1 MNVKIKLKKGDEVI
15 VNAGKDKGKIGK
27 ITLVKPQDNKA
38 IVSGINKVKKHT
50 KPDNNQAG
58 GIVDKEMPINISN
71 LSFYDS
77 TLKKGVRLA
86 EEFKNNIKSKLMEK
100 YQYKNIHQIP
110 KIKKVVLNMGIGDAK
125 DDAKVL
131 DKAQDE
137 LSLITG
143 QKAIKTKAK
152 KAIAGFKIRE
162 GMGLGVSVTLRNEIM
177 YEFLDRL
184 INIAIPRIRDFRGLN
199 PRSFDGNGNYT
210 LGIKEQI
217 IFPEIEIDKVNRISG
232 MDITLVS
239 SANTDM
245 ECKALLQEFGMP
257 FKK

>member
-1 MNVKIKLKKGDEVI
+1 M
-15 VNAGKDKGKIGK
+15 
-27 ITLVKPQDNKA
+27 
-38 IVSGINKVKKHT
+38 S
-50 KPDNNQAG
+50 
-58 GIVDKEMPINISN
+58 
-71 LSFYDS
+71 
-77 TLKKGVRLA
+77 RLA

-217 IFPEIEIDKVNRISG
+217 IFPEINYDKIDKVRG
-232 MDITLVS
+232 LDITICTTAKNDS
-239 SANTDM
+239 
-245 ECKALLQEFGMP
+245 EALELLKNFNMP
-257 FKK
+257 FPALEKN